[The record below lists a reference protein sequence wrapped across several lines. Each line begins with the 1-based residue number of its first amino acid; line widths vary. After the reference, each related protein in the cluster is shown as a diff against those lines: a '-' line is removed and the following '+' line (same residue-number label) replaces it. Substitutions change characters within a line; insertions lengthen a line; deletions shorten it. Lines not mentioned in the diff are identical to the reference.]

1 MASNIRSG
9 YNILKSFYNEKKHRV
24 NSTIQK
30 YIYPKDTFF
39 LKIWQ
44 ELCLSIK
51 EGKKLVCTGKSGR
64 PESPTGHTQKKKDT
78 QHVPHAGV

>member
-1 MASNIRSG
+1 MELIWEDIR
-9 YNILKSFYNEKKHRV
+9 FF
-24 NSTIQK
+24 
-30 YIYPKDTFF
+30 FF

-44 ELCLSIK
+44 ELYLSIK

>member
-1 MASNIRSG
+1 MCPEVVMCLCLFSLISLSV
-9 YNILKSFYNEKKHRV
+9 YFSEWHY
-24 NSTIQK
+24 
-30 YIYPKDTFF
+30 FF
-39 LKIWQ
+39 SKIWQ

-78 QHVPHAGV
+78 QHVPHAGVYQRKAKPGC